1 MKEPA
6 MITCPHCG
14 KDTPAGDVCRH
25 CNKDIGSLQE
35 LEVQYRD
42 FKGSEMLD
50 IKMSSPARHQD
61 GKPGKK
67 LPEAAESNRPPKKKS
82 TTGKTLLFIGAAALI
97 VIAALAWYYLLKFFL
112 KF

>member
-1 MKEPA
+1 MKEPI

-14 KDTPAGDVCRH
+14 ERTPAGDVCQN
-25 CNKDIGSLQE
+25 CGKDIESLPG

-50 IKMSSPARHQD
+50 IKMSSPARQED
-61 GKPGKK
+61 ENPTQKAT
-67 LPEAAESNRPPKKKS
+67 EAANNNPQSEKKRA
-82 TTGKTLLFIGAAALI
+82 GKNTVFSFWATI
-97 VIAALAWYYLLKFFL
+97 VIILSALAWYYLLKFLL